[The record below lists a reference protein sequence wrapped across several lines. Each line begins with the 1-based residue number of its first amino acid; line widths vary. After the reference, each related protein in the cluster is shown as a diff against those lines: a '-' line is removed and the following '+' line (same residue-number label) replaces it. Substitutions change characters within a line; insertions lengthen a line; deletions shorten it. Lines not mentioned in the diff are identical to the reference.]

1 MRFHDF
7 ITIFE
12 DNMADSSYSREDK
25 SQWRV
30 MLQRRLS
37 TRLRNALVMVS
48 DAPRDYHEFVAYLR
62 EKDAG
67 FYEIQASSTRPAPIS
82 TPAAKLSW
90 KLTLPTSLLQRCSP
104 STMRQES

>member
-12 DNMADSSYSREDK
+12 DNMADSSYGHEDK
-25 SQWRV
+25 SQCQV

-37 TRLRNALVMVS
+37 TRLLNALVMVS
-48 DAPRDYHEFVAYLR
+48 DAPRDYYGFVAYLR

-67 FYEIQASSTRPAPIS
+67 FYEIQTSNTSSAPV
-82 TPAAKLSW
+82 
-90 KLTLPTSLLQRCSP
+90 
-104 STMRQES
+104 